1 MKTSL
6 TLISLILMVA
16 CASSPEKSYQ
26 VDDFKQASIDY
37 IKLADRKRQQE
48 EYLDALELYNTAEKY
63 ALKRNDQW
71 QIGISKLKRALVHI
85 TLNNNLNAETLVEE
99 VVQANRIEKLDLAQA
114 IDFVQAKL
122 LLSKGSQAQA
132 FERLSRLEEFY
143 QSDAE
148 RRAYYRLMRWSHD
161 YQQLEEAAVQKI
173 VEMLSARYDEKQLNN
188 IEILSFAY
196 FELAR
201 WAVHNASLEQGQ
213 EIIDR
218 SIKHFST
225 LELTPKITK
234 SLKFA
239 ADFYLRHGLSAKS
252 DYYRSTHQ
260 RLLKTQ

>member
-1 MKTSL
+1 M
-6 TLISLILMVA
+6 MAA
-16 CASSPEKSYQ
+16 CASAPEKSYQ

-37 IKLADRKRQQE
+37 LKLADRKRQQE
-48 EYLDALELYNTAEKY
+48 EYHDAIELYITAEKY

-85 TLNNNLNAETLVEE
+85 TLDNNLNAETLVEE

-122 LLSKGSQAQA
+122 LLNKGNQAQA
-132 FERLSRLEEFY
+132 FERLLRLEVFF
-143 QSDAE
+143 QSDVE

-161 YQQLEEAAVQKI
+161 YQQLEPAVVKKI
-173 VEMLSARYDEKQLNN
+173 VEMLAARYDEKLLNN

-201 WAVHNASLEQGQ
+201 WAVPNASLEHGQ
-213 EIIDR
+213 KIIEQ
-218 SIKHFST
+218 SIKHFSA

-239 ADFYLRHGLSAKS
+239 ADFYLRHGQSAKS
-252 DYYRSTHQ
+252 DYYLSAHQ
-260 RLLKTQ
+260 RLLTAN